1 MNKPESL
8 EGIQKTR
15 QAEVAIVAHFVW
27 PIENEDLSL
36 LNVLKSVPEADLMV
50 TEVGPSLHLWV
61 GKELTVKVRESV
73 AGSHSS
79 SIRLLKKYMP
89 GVDLVRGPAPSP
101 AYVRRAGRTR
111 SLSSGSSRSKADRT
125 LGAF

>member
-1 MNKPESL
+1 M
-8 EGIQKTR
+8 
-15 QAEVAIVAHFVW
+15 EVAIIAHFVW
-27 PIENEDLSL
+27 PIGNEELSL

-50 TEVGPSLHLWV
+50 TGVGPSLHLWV
-61 GKELTVKVRESV
+61 GKELTVKVRESG

-79 SIRLLKKYMP
+79 SILLLKKYMP
-89 GVDLVRGPAPSP
+89 GVDLVQGPAPST
-101 AYVRRAGRTR
+101 ADVRRAGRTW